1 MPSSTK
7 THWFFTGLVT
17 LWSLVYLFFGET
29 IPINDGFGYD
39 GGQYGPIAQD
49 FFNQVF
55 VIKQS
60 SYITQRALP
69 SGLVYLALKLFH
81 ITPDPPAVVA
91 GFRILN
97 MLCLCGATY
106 LFGRILLLFNLRFEH
121 QCLAFVGLLFNFA
134 LLKSHYYNPVVTD
147 IVAFFLGMVIAYCY
161 LARKQWL
168 LLTTLVLGFFVWP
181 NMIYGGLV
189 LFAFP
194 AKKDAQTKILQQ
206 EEDTYIP
213 RIKTIFNIRLDILLT
228 GSIVLIVGINVLY
241 YYYVRNAPTDGIYG
255 SVKVIR
261 EIFWLSILASLGYLY
276 YSCKNILDF
285 RMSLKNIFQ
294 EIASIKMRIFISV
307 VIFIA
312 LQQFLSFISNPA
324 IKNPWTISS
333 FFSFTNLWAVSRP
346 FINLISHVVYFGPI
360 VILAAMAW
368 RSIGAVIRPYGLGLA
383 GFFCFHLLLGNSP
396 ESRFVI
402 NFLPFLTL
410 FTVLA
415 VRDIPIS
422 RFALVGF
429 TLIAFC
435 LSKVWWIFNI
445 PASAD
450 PGKVLEFPLQKLF
463 MNYGPWM
470 NQDMYMIHGLV
481 IAACTV
487 YLFNAFQFSRLRQG

>member
-7 THWFFTGLVT
+7 THWFFTGLVA

-29 IPINDGFGYD
+29 IPINDGFAYD
-39 GGQYGPIAQD
+39 GGHYGTIAQD

-55 VIKQS
+55 VIKQT
-60 SYITQRALP
+60 SYITQRVLP

-194 AKKDAQTKILQQ
+194 AKTNSVTSSAAFGWEKMRAGLLAPGSLLAATLALLAGITALSDYYELNPSKDGEYNSVKAVRWLFLPSALALLGYIYLSFDSILRFLPSVKNMLQ
-206 EEDTYIP
+206 EISSVAM
-213 RIKTIFNIRLDILLT
+213 RIVT
-228 GSIVLIVGINVLY
+228 GIVLFFALHELIG
-241 YYYVRNAPTDGIYG
+241 
-255 SVKVIR
+255 
-261 EIFWLSILASLGYLY
+261 
-276 YSCKNILDF
+276 
-285 RMSLKNIFQ
+285 
-294 EIASIKMRIFISV
+294 FISTPYTPFGV
-307 VIFIA
+307 D
-312 LQQFLSFISNPA
+312 SFISG
-324 IKNPWTISS
+324 II
-333 FFSFTNLWAVSRP
+333 FSATTRP
-346 FINLISHVVYFGPI
+346 FINVISHVVYFGPI
-360 VILAAMAW
+360 IILAGAAW
-368 RSIGAVIRPYGLGLA
+368 RSVGAAVSQYGLGLQL
-383 GFFCFHLLLGNSP
+383 FFCFHLLLGISP
-396 ESRFVI
+396 ETRIII
-402 NFLPFLTL
+402 NLLPFLTL
-410 FTVLA
+410 FTVLSF
-415 VRDIPIS
+415 RDIPIS

-450 PGKVLEFPLQKLF
+450 HSMVLEFPYQKLF

-487 YLFNAFQFSRLRQG
+487 YLFNAFQFSRIRQG

>member
-1 MPSSTK
+1 MPPPTK
-7 THWFFTGLVT
+7 IHWFFTGLIA
-17 LWSLVYLFFGET
+17 LWSLVHLFVGET
-29 IPINDGFGYD
+29 IPINDGFAYD
-39 GGQYGPIAQD
+39 GGHYGLIAQD

-55 VIKQS
+55 VIKHT
-60 SYITQRALP
+60 SYITQRVLP

-194 AKKDAQTKILQQ
+194 AKTNSVTSSAAFGWEKMRAGLLAPGSLLAATLALLAGITALSDYYELNPSKDGEYNSVKAVRWLFLPSALALLGYIYLSFDSILRFLPSVKNMLQ
-206 EEDTYIP
+206 EISSVAM
-213 RIKTIFNIRLDILLT
+213 RIVT
-228 GSIVLIVGINVLY
+228 GIVLFFALHELV
-241 YYYVRNAPTDGIYG
+241 D
-255 SVKVIR
+255 
-261 EIFWLSILASLGYLY
+261 
-276 YSCKNILDF
+276 
-285 RMSLKNIFQ
+285 
-294 EIASIKMRIFISV
+294 FISIPYTPFGV
-307 VIFIA
+307 D
-312 LQQFLSFISNPA
+312 SFISG
-324 IKNPWTISS
+324 II
-333 FFSFTNLWAVSRP
+333 FSATTRP
-346 FINLISHVVYFGPI
+346 FINVISHVVYFGPI
-360 VILAAMAW
+360 IILAGAAW
-368 RSIGAVIRPYGLGLA
+368 RSVGAAVSQYGLGLQL
-383 GFFCFHLLLGNSP
+383 FFCFHLLCGISP
-396 ESRFVI
+396 ETRI
-402 NFLPFLTL
+402 ITNFLPFLTL

-415 VRDIPIS
+415 FRDIPIS